1 MRIACIKIVGGIA
14 VNTREKPLR
23 VLCRGWVDVGFGS
36 QLLGRLYEEASA
48 CVVQSVMGELS
59 LTVFDTYAP
68 PREIFAG
75 EWPDDARVLLFSN
88 HPAGNMTPS
97 SSDLRNLADMPAG
110 TGLVIVCGRRS
121 ERWQGALA
129 QSAPPVEDPGG
140 RDG

>member
-1 MRIACIKIVGGIA
+1 
-14 VNTREKPLR
+14 
-23 VLCRGWVDVGFGS
+23 
-36 QLLGRLYEEASA
+36 
-48 CVVQSVMGELS
+48 MGEFS

-75 EWPDDARVLLFSN
+75 EWPDNARVLLFSN

-97 SSDLRNLADMPAG
+97 SSDLRNLAAMPAG

>member
-1 MRIACIKIVGGIA
+1 MNA
-14 VNTREKPLR
+14 REKPLR

-97 SSDLRNLADMPAG
+97 SSDLRNLAAMPAG
-110 TGLVIVCGRRS
+110 AGLVIVCGRRS

>member
-75 EWPDDARVLLFSN
+75 EWPADARVLLFSN
-88 HPAGNMTPS
+88 HPAGNMEPS
-97 SSDLRNLADMPAG
+97 PRDLRNLAAMPAG
-110 TGLVIVCGRRS
+110 TELVIVCGHRS
-121 ERWQGALA
+121 VRWTGAPGQSTPSTREPQG
-129 QSAPPVEDPGG
+129 
-140 RDG
+140 